1 MAEEKKKHSKSSF
14 YSTEGEILKRSK
26 KNCPKCGEGVFM
38 AEHKNRFSCGNC
50 SFTEMKQG

>member
-1 MAEEKKKHSKSSF
+1 VAEEKKKHSKSSF